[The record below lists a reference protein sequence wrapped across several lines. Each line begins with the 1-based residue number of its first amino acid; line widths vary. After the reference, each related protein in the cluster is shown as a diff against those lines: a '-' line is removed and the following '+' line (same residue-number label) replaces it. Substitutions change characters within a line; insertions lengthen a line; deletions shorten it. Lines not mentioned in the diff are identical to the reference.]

1 MLAVCLSTELSIY
14 LSVSGV
20 ITHTQ
25 SRAGSA
31 CPPPPR
37 LDFPPRARPEMPDLL
52 TLSLGADKENDGRPS
67 RDGRATPLFSFAAAF
82 VAIINLACSAP
93 TTAGVSYE
101 SVFGCA
107 PLTCLSPV
115 APRAGMQVR
124 GWCCIHQPEHA
135 QHTAAAS
142 RPRRRTN
149 ERCGPT
155 LALTLTLTLTLTRA
169 SWHAG
174 PA

>member
-1 MLAVCLSTELSIY
+1 MPAP
-14 LSVSGV
+14 
-20 ITHTQ
+20 Q
-25 SRAGSA
+25 
-31 CPPPPR
+31 PR